1 MKIAKQKLIKLIR
14 EFLDTSIQHDE
25 ELIDLDIEDDT
36 SMTQGNEDHSDLS
49 SIKIPEPDYE
59 AAQKEILIK
68 MAQRD

>member
-1 MKIAKQKLIKLIR
+1 MKIAKQNLIKLIR